1 MNEMLRLD
9 NQLCFP
15 LYACAKEVVRRYAP
29 LLEPLGLTY
38 TQYITMMVMWEHK
51 RITVKEIGKLLMLD
65 SGTLTPMLKKMEK
78 AGWIKRERSSED
90 ERMVIITITDRGEAL
105 QEKATEIPVK
115 MAQCIKLGNDDAM
128 QLYALL
134 KRLIKAL

>member
-1 MNEMLRLD
+1 
-9 NQLCFP
+9 
-15 LYACAKEVVRRYAP
+15 
-29 LLEPLGLTY
+29 
-38 TQYITMMVMWEHK
+38 MWEHK